1 MNQRNSNQIFVHF
14 HSIYT
19 LTHSRPSFSSFIS
32 LADYVTNPCAT
43 LADFDGDII
52 VTNDVFSNPT
62 ACGLIP
68 FFLFLEKSFDDI
80 YSGLGTDAQKDAEI
94 APYSEGCCGS
104 DGAATFA
111 VYAERA
117 GIPASSVAY
126 ANFVATDF
134 CASAADYKGDV
145 S

>member
-68 FFLFLEKSFDDI
+68 FILGKSFDDI
-80 YSGLGTDAQKDAEI
+80 YSGIGTDAQKDAEI

-104 DGAATFA
+104 DGAATSA
-111 VYAERA
+111 LYAARA
-117 GIPASSVAY
+117 GVPASSVASD
-126 ANFVATDF
+126 NFVGTDF